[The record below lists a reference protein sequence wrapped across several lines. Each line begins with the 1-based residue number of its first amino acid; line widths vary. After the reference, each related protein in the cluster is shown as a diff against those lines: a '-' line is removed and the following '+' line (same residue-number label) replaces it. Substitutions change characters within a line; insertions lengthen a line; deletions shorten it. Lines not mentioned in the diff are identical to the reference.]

1 MQNIIST
8 KMLKCSHWTDELDYG
23 KYYLNHCTKYNFP
36 QNVFETGMFPM
47 NWIVGTEHQGKM
59 EKE

>member
-1 MQNIIST
+1 
-8 KMLKCSHWTDELDYG
+8 
-23 KYYLNHCTKYNFP
+23 
-36 QNVFETGMFPM
+36 VFETGMFPM